1 MSASTALP
9 TASPLLGV
17 GIVSD
22 VRRRV
27 RKQLGTWREMCGPR
41 EQLLSAPEKSA
52 STTCPGVAP
61 RCGRLRAGSQNSRP
75 PVLGSGGWKDAQKR
89 GPGVTLLTR
98 QQGTDPALLGTK
110 DVGSEKLKARSPGQ
124 KEAPNLPA
132 GCRATLPLGWKG
144 RYHSGERPCC
154 PVSGFP
160 GPGGQRPPPGGEMF
174 LPFFCAGVE
183 I

>member
-41 EQLLSAPEKSA
+41 EQFLSAPESQLPQPVRA
-52 STTCPGVAP
+52 L
-61 RCGRLRAGSQNSRP
+61 RLGAADFRAEGQNSRP
-75 PVLGSGGWKDAQKR
+75 PILGSGGWKDAQKR

-98 QQGTDPALLGTK
+98 QQGTGPALLGTK

-132 GCRATLPLGWKG
+132 GCRATLPLG
-144 RYHSGERPCC
+144 
-154 PVSGFP
+154 
-160 GPGGQRPPPGGEMF
+160 
-174 LPFFCAGVE
+174 
-183 I
+183 